1 MATGNPYIKVGG
13 SWKQVSSAFVKVS
26 GSWRPIVTGW
36 VKIGGTWR
44 QFFQGIISDLF
55 NRSNTASGLGTS
67 DTGNAWS
74 ALRGNWYINNNK
86 AKSGDTPSAY
96 PIASLI
102 SPTSSPTISLDVDT
116 SGGVGIAFWVTDAQ
130 NWWGLFPYTNIVT
143 SYSQVCATYSQTGPT
158 YSCGGTYSQSGASY
172 YCGGTYSQSGASYYC
187 GGSYSQSGAS
197 YYCGGSYYQNYD
209 GYYCGGSYS
218 QTGPNYYCGSVVGP
232 SYSYGCSL
240 SYGPEYSATCAVWYV
255 RYDGFRGYYNAAC
268 SSYQQYGPYYGCINY
283 TTVGPTYSCNQT
295 NGPYYGSSCSNTQ
308 GPNYS
313 SACSNTVGPNY
324 SSVCSNTVGPN
335 YYQVCSN
342 PVGPNYSQVCSNP
355 VGPNYSSSCATY
367 SSSSSTSAGTQA
379 LRLIK
384 SVANTVTTV
393 VDQALSSLPA
403 SLKLKVAGGTI
414 TGQAFASAGQVT
426 QIGTDLT
433 NTPTSPATSVTH
445 GIILAPGGYTQGTT
459 VDNLTISV

>member
-44 QFFQGIISDLF
+44 QFFQGIIADLF
-55 NRSNTASGLGTS
+55 NRANTTTGLGTT
-67 DTGNAWS
+67 DTGNSWLAT
-74 ALRGNWYINNNK
+74 RGNWYIQSNK
-86 AKSGDTPSAY
+86 AKNNDLASTY
-96 PIASLI
+96 PIASVV
-102 SPTSSPTISLDVDT
+102 SPTASPTISLDVDT
-116 SGGVGIAFWVTDAQ
+116 SGGAGIAFWVTDSQ

-143 SYSQVCATYSQTGPT
+143 SYSQTCAAYSQSGPS
-158 YSCGGTYSQSGASY
+158 YYCGGTYSQSGASY
-172 YCGGTYSQSGASYYC
+172 YCGGTYSQSGP
-187 GGSYSQSGAS
+187 SYS
-197 YYCGGSYYQNYD
+197 CGGSYYQSYD
-209 GYYCGGSYS
+209 GYYCGGSWS
-218 QTGPNYYCGSVVGP
+218 QTGPFYACGSVVGP
-232 SYSYGCSL
+232 NYTSVCSQT
-240 SYGPEYSATCAVWYV
+240 YGPNYYANCAVWYV

-268 SSYQQYGPYYGCINY
+268 SSYTSSGAVYGCLTY
-283 TTVGPTYSCNQT
+283 TSSGASYSCNQPY
-295 NGPYYGSSCSNTQ
+295 GPYYGSSCSDTR

-313 SACSNTVGPNY
+313 Q
-324 SSVCSNTVGPN
+324 VCSNVNTS
-335 YYQVCSN
+335 YSQVCSN
-342 PVGPNYSQVCSNP
+342 PVGPNYYQDCSNP

-433 NTPTSPATSVTH
+433 NTPASPATSVTH